1 MNKLVGTTVFAANLL
16 VSGLAHAA
24 EQTVKLDVLG
34 MSCASCPYIV
44 KQSLAAVDGV
54 KAVEV
59 SMAEHNA
66 KVTFDDTKVQVSDL
80 IKATTDVGFP
90 SEYNQQ
96 GG

>member
-1 MNKLVGTTVFAANLL
+1 MNKLVGAVVFAASLM
-16 VSGLAHAA
+16 VTGLAHAA
-24 EQTVKLDVLG
+24 EKTVKLDVLG

-59 SMAEHNA
+59 SMTERNA
-66 KVTFDDTKVQVSDL
+66 KITFDDSKCQVSDL
-80 IKATTDVGFP
+80 MKATEDVGFP

>member
-1 MNKLVGTTVFAANLL
+1 MNKLVGTTVFAASLM

-24 EQTVKLDVLG
+24 EQTVKLDVQG

-59 SMAEHNA
+59 SMVEHNA
-66 KVTFDDTKVQVSDL
+66 KVTFDDTKAQVSDL
-80 IKATTDVGFP
+80 IKATADVGFP
-90 SEYNQQ
+90 SEFNQQ